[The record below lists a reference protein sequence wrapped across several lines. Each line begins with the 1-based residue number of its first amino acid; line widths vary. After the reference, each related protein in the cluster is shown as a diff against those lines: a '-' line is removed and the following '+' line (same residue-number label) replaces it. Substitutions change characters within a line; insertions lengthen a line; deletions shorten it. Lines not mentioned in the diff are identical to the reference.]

1 MPSKNELLSEVCSL
15 IIYISPELFKNWKNN
30 SYYKSIG
37 ILRSITKS
45 SSQYSIFLDIMTQIR
60 SNVTMITYSI
70 PFILPTIVDLENRYG
85 KLNNLEKSIIK

>member
-60 SNVTMITYSI
+60 SKSSYFLSKLNVEICRRVSESI
-70 PFILPTIVDLENRYG
+70 CLFILL
-85 KLNNLEKSIIK
+85 